1 MDEPHPAYDFFA
13 PGPLPGYAGNPDNIN
28 GWLEED
34 GPPPVDVMEPAAKPM
49 MVVELEQIADLMV
62 EAVDEQMIA
71 PMIDAEEDLA
81 MLFGDED
88 FSDEDWG
95 DDDDEEEDG
104 EVVGEALEAWL
115 MAPNTPPL
123 MMSVPPPTTYEV
135 RGPST
140 TTEGHSSALMTHG
153 VAVPPSVI
161 DELSTRMDNLEYG
174 HGSLVKK
181 VMTVSNAEVMACQ
194 MLQVVSGLE
203 QGHQDG
209 THIDKKIAGLR

>member
-1 MDEPHPAYDFFA
+1 
-13 PGPLPGYAGNPDNIN
+13 
-28 GWLEED
+28 
-34 GPPPVDVMEPAAKPM
+34 
-49 MVVELEQIADLMV
+49 
-62 EAVDEQMIA
+62 
-71 PMIDAEEDLA
+71 MIDAEEDLA

-95 DDDDEEEDG
+95 DDDDEEEDSEVAG
-104 EVVGEALEAWL
+104 EVLEAWL
-115 MAPNTPPL
+115 MAPITPPP
-123 MMSVPPPTTYEV
+123 MMSVPPPTTYKV

-181 VMTVSNAEVMACQ
+181 VMTVSNAEVTDSIAIWGDLPEGLCYGG
-194 MLQVVSGLE
+194 SGT
-203 QGHQDG
+203 GDG
-209 THIDKKIAGLR
+209 ISDGAGG